1 MLDHVSGLS
10 ARGAGVMGGGRWC
23 GEVQRITGPA
33 GRDGGGEHSLGEKE
47 GGERKGEG
55 EGGASDR

>member
-1 MLDHVSGLS
+1 
-10 ARGAGVMGGGRWC
+10 MGGGGR

-33 GRDGGGEHSLGEKE
+33 GREEEVENTTKE
-47 GGERKGEG
+47 REGERKGEG